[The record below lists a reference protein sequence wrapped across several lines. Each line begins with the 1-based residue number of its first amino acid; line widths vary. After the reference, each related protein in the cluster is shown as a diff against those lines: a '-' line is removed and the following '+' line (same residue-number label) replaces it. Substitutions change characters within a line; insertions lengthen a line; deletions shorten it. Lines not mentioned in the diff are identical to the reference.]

1 MKCRVAWDKAIE
13 VVIGKGKIVTWSIS
27 KQPETAKVSIR
38 SQPLLRWIK
47 TLPKQNSVKK
57 YFISVFS
64 PAARSNY
71 SVLTAFKPPSLL
83 YTTRGC
89 MQWPIARSK
98 SIDVIFR
105 SAPRPINRP
114 TGPLDMLIAR
124 EKCENNS
131 QISLNHLI
139 IPQSGQFA
147 GDTLLLQNV
156 LLDFLLILS
165 TISAFYSS
173 QLARDQVSSVF
184 LFQNLFRFDLQL
196 RFCCHICQTL
206 ITPYQK
212 LNSSY

>member
-1 MKCRVAWDKAIE
+1 MRRYRIYLLDVEVCFFLVLFRSTYNKKTHMKCRVAWDKAIE

-89 MQWPIARSK
+89 M
-98 SIDVIFR
+98 
-105 SAPRPINRP
+105 
-114 TGPLDMLIAR
+114 
-124 EKCENNS
+124 
-131 QISLNHLI
+131 
-139 IPQSGQFA
+139 
-147 GDTLLLQNV
+147 
-156 LLDFLLILS
+156 
-165 TISAFYSS
+165 
-173 QLARDQVSSVF
+173 
-184 LFQNLFRFDLQL
+184 
-196 RFCCHICQTL
+196 
-206 ITPYQK
+206 
-212 LNSSY
+212 